1 MSERLER
8 SARTVARSAI
18 RDARREIGYA
28 NLAAS
33 ALLGTRSPEARALS
47 ACVRAL
53 RKADIALRGE
63 AVVDA
68 DDLRPAGEREAS

>member
-8 SARTVARSAI
+8 SARTVARLSI
-18 RDARREIGYA
+18 RDARRGIGYA

-33 ALLGTRSPEARALS
+33 ALLGTRSPEARALH

-63 AVVDA
+63 DAVDA
-68 DDLRPAGEREAS
+68 DDLRLAGEGENE